1 VHCAT
6 QDPDSPQLC
15 AHEKLLELQFAMHS
29 AEVCAWASRNLSSN
43 GVELLETTPDQSM
56 KSAIKY
62 LMPFLPKYPSRGIS
76 TNVAHQRG
84 NQMDA
89 LAAAR
94 TPILAFVSIFY
105 AVRPAMAAYNPLDL
119 FWAGPISPHA
129 AQTPVE
135 RFAA

>member
-1 VHCAT
+1 
-6 QDPDSPQLC
+6 
-15 AHEKLLELQFAMHS
+15 
-29 AEVCAWASRNLSSN
+29 
-43 GVELLETTPDQSM
+43 M
-56 KSAIKY
+56 KIAIKY
-62 LMPFLPKYPSRGIS
+62 LMPFLPKYRSRGIS

-84 NQMDA
+84 NQIDA

-105 AVRPAMAAYNPLDL
+105 AVHPAMAAYNPLDL